1 MIWLA
6 LAVVV
11 QQGAS
16 APQEPRVQMG
26 VTIQPD
32 TVTVGDPYLVM
43 VRVRAPAGT
52 RMAFPAPPDTG
63 GTVEGVDPVIERAV
77 TTDPNA
83 EDRTAIYRLAAWDT
97 GQVSVEL
104 GDVELTGAVERT
116 LAIQDPTVF
125 VRSVL
130 PADTALQVPKEAR
143 DIFAAEGSWWWLILL
158 GLLAAAIIGVLF
170 WWWWRRRKRPRPRLV
185 EDPFVR
191 AEREFAA
198 LADLGL
204 PEAGE
209 PGRHVALATEV
220 LLDYLGGRV
229 SEADPSFTTSE
240 LMRALIPRREL
251 PLEALGHLLQEAD
264 LVKFARRPVSVER
277 SHAFAAEALELVRRV
292 EHVEQARLEAER
304 ARTDGRKAAA

>member
-6 LAVVV
+6 LAVVM
-11 QQGAS
+11 QQGA
-16 APQEPRVQMG
+16 PPPPEPRVQMG
-26 VTIQPD
+26 LTIQPD

-43 VRVRAPAGT
+43 VRVRAPPGT

-63 GTVEGVDPVIERAV
+63 GTVEGVDPVIERVV
-77 TTDPNA
+77 TADPNA

-97 GQVSVEL
+97 GQVAVEL
-104 GDVELTGAVERT
+104 GAVELTGAVERS

-130 PADTALQVPKEAR
+130 PTDTALQVPKPAR
-143 DIFAAEGSWWWLILL
+143 DIFGTERSWWWLVLL
-158 GLLAAAIIGVLF
+158 ALLAAAIIGLLF
-170 WWWWRRRKRPRPRLV
+170 WWWWRRRKRPRPQLV

-198 LADLGL
+198 LAELGL

-220 LLDYLGGRV
+220 MRDYLAGRLG
-229 SEADPSFTTSE
+229 EADASHTTAE
-240 LMRALIPRREL
+240 LMRALAARREL
-251 PLEALGHLLQEAD
+251 PLDTLGTLLLEAD
-264 LVKFARRPVSVER
+264 LVKFARRPVTVER
-277 SHAFAAEALELVRRV
+277 SHAFAAEAHEVVRRV
-292 EHVEQARLEAER
+292 EHVEQARLAAER
-304 ARTDGRKAAA
+304 TRADARRAA

>member
-6 LAVVV
+6 LAVVM
-11 QQGAS
+11 QQGAPP
-16 APQEPRVQMG
+16 PQEPRVQMG
-26 VTIQPD
+26 LTIQPD

-104 GDVELTGAVERT
+104 GAVELTGAVERT

-130 PADTALQVPKEAR
+130 PADTTLQVPKPAR
-143 DIFAAEGSWWWLILL
+143 DIFAAERSWWWLVLL
-158 GLLAAAIIGVLF
+158 ALLAATIIGLLF
-170 WWWWRRRKRPRPRLV
+170 WWWWRRRKRPRPQLV

-198 LADLGL
+198 LAELGL

-220 LLDYLGGRV
+220 MRDYLAGRLG
-229 SEADPSFTTSE
+229 EADASHTTAE
-240 LMRALIPRREL
+240 LIEALAARREL
-251 PLEALGHLLQEAD
+251 PLETLGKLLFEAD
-264 LVKFARRPVSVER
+264 LVKFARRPVTVER
-277 SHAFAAEALELVRRV
+277 SHAFAAEAQELVRRV
-292 EHVEQARLEAER
+292 EHVEQARLTAER
-304 ARTDGRKAAA
+304 TRTDARRAA